1 MLGELS
7 LLRGLDPILAAP
19 IPRLLLL
26 DCSPLSVFLPPET
39 PQKNPKILKLSS
51 FSWVPPPFQAL
62 HIAHP
67 PSLTRPLE
75 SHALLFGSKSR
86 FYLLSNRT
94 RAEER
99 LHLSSPKDPC
109 TQIPFHLPPKPSALT
124 CSSVALGR
132 HCSVVGILE
141 PAVGA
146 AGKVVKV
153 TVDAPP
159 PPHPQHTHTPE
170 TANTSSKSLSVATMK
185 SKGPVSA
192 SGPDPELGLDPG
204 TCPWPQVL
212 TRSQALG
219 ALTQPQALIWD

>member
-62 HIAHP
+62 HTPHP

-86 FYLLSNRT
+86 FYFLSNRT

-99 LHLSSPKDPC
+99 LHSSSPKDPC
-109 TQIPFHLPPKPSALT
+109 TQIPFHLPPEPSALT

-141 PAVGA
+141 PAVEA

-153 TVDAPP
+153 TVDALPAAPP
-159 PPHPQHTHTPE
+159 PTHTHTQDGQHLFKFPFCGHYE
-170 TANTSSKSLSVATMK
+170 VQRAGLGLRPRSRTGL
-185 SKGPVSA
+185 GPRDLPLA
-192 SGPDPELGLDPG
+192 SGPDSVPSPG
-204 TCPWPQVL
+204 SWF
-212 TRSQALG
+212 
-219 ALTQPQALIWD
+219 